1 MNERQAR
8 DVGVDFVSRSDD
20 VKSGCSADSKEYNF
34 NNHLVM
40 SIANNDNFSFNPL
53 SFFVAQP
60 ATLQK
65 RSSPNWMEMFDGL
78 LSRNLVEEESKM
90 EVRDLFS
97 SGEVVLERD
106 DDDRYVYKLPN
117 YFSKRQ
123 GGDILGDGASSNNSY
138 VNDIGSTQGCP
149 STAMVV
155 YIGVAADCTYAALN
169 SSTGGTRSQILQD
182 MNSVSNLYR
191 STFNVSIG
199 VVDMEVRD
207 ANCPSTASADAAWNV
222 GCDGSNAPSLD
233 QRLSLFSQ
241 WRGDRDA
248 NGTGLWHLLT
258 TCNSGSE
265 VGVAWLGES
274 RSRMFAVVGV
284 VAAG

>member
-1 MNERQAR
+1 
-8 DVGVDFVSRSDD
+8 
-20 VKSGCSADSKEYNF
+20 
-34 NNHLVM
+34 
-40 SIANNDNFSFNPL
+40 
-53 SFFVAQP
+53 
-60 ATLQK
+60 
-65 RSSPNWMEMFDGL
+65 
-78 LSRNLVEEESKM
+78 
-90 EVRDLFS
+90 
-97 SGEVVLERD
+97 
-106 DDDRYVYKLPN
+106 
-117 YFSKRQ
+117 
-123 GGDILGDGASSNNSY
+123 
-138 VNDIGSTQGCP
+138 
-149 STAMVV
+149 MVV

-258 TCNSGSE
+258 TCQSGSE

-274 RSRMFAVVGV
+274 RSAMVAGFVCCRWSRRSRLTKRRLFHPLLGTLCQTTANGQGNNVVSGAGV
-284 VAAG
+284 TSATLREYQIISHEIGRECG